1 MNVFV
6 SGINYKTAP
15 LEVREKLS
23 FNAEGL
29 KAAVGEI
36 FNLPGVNEC
45 VILSTCNR
53 TEVYIYSEKK
63 HFNFDTVERLLC
75 SLKDT
80 DIYDYRKYFISYE
93 GQKAV
98 RHLFKVSCGLDSLI
112 LGEDQ
117 ILSQVK
123 SAHELAHGM
132 RTTSTVLNTLFR
144 EAVTAAKRIKTG
156 TGISKSPVSA
166 GSVAVRLL
174 DDVFD
179 CRLEDKTALIIGMGK
194 IGSITLKNLIGRG
207 IGRFY
212 ITNRTHREPDCVLKN
227 NSGIVYVD
235 YNDRYSVINE
245 ADIVISSTSSPH
257 YTITRDMIERTVTD
271 FRKRVFIDLAV
282 PRDIDDSIKEIPGT
296 WYYNIDDLKSAV
308 DKSFDRRFNET
319 SKAEE
324 IIDEYIKCYE
334 KWYMF
339 REVLPVIR
347 EVQKYTDD
355 FLEAKVTQTISKLKS
370 ASEEDKEIV
379 RTSMR
384 NMANNI
390 LETFLYRVRDN
401 SSKDDLA
408 TYFRCLSETISDKL
422 NS

>member
-1 MNVFV
+1 MNIFV
-6 SGINYKTAP
+6 LGINYKTAP

-29 KAAVGEI
+29 KVAVGEI
-36 FNLPGVNEC
+36 FNLSDVNEC

-53 TEVYIYSEKK
+53 TEVYICSEKK

-80 DIYDYRKYFISYE
+80 DIYDYKKYFIFYE

-123 SAHELAHGM
+123 SAHELALGM
-132 RTTSTVLNTLFR
+132 RATSAVLNTLFR
-144 EAVTAAKRIKTG
+144 EAVTAAKRIKTS
-156 TGISKSPVSA
+156 TGISKSPVSV
-166 GSVAVRLL
+166 GSVAVKLL
-174 DDVFD
+174 DDVFEG
-179 CRLEDKTALIIGMGK
+179 RLEDKTAFIMGMGK
-194 IGSITLKNLIGRG
+194 IGSITLKNLMGRG
-207 IGRFY
+207 IGRVY
-212 ITNRTHREPDCVLKN
+212 ITNRTHREPDCTIKDD
-227 NSGIVYVD
+227 SDIIYVD

-257 YTITRDMIERTVTD
+257 YTITRDMIEKTITD

-282 PRDIDDSIKEIPGT
+282 PRDIDDSIKEIPGI

-308 DKSFDRRFNET
+308 DKSFDQRFKET
-319 SKAEE
+319 AKAEE

-339 REVLPVIR
+339 RKVLPVIR

-355 FLEAKVTQTISKLKS
+355 FLDAKVTQTISKLKS

-379 RTSMR
+379 STSMR

-401 SSKDDLA
+401 SSKEDLA
-408 TYFRCLSETISDKL
+408 TYFGCLSESINDKL
-422 NS
+422 NF

>member
-1 MNVFV
+1 MNIFV

-29 KAAVGEI
+29 KVAVGEI
-36 FNLPGVNEC
+36 FNLPDVTEC

-53 TEVYIYSEKK
+53 TEVYICSEKK
-63 HFNFDTVERLLC
+63 HFNFDIVERLLC

-98 RHLFKVSCGLDSLI
+98 RHLFNVSCGLDSLI

-117 ILSQVK
+117 ILGQVK
-123 SAHELAHGM
+123 SAHELAHDM
-132 RTTSTVLNTLFR
+132 RTTSAVLNTLFR
-144 EAVTAAKRIKTG
+144 EAVTAAKRIKTC
-156 TGISKSPVSA
+156 TGISKSPVSV
-166 GSVAVRLL
+166 GSVAVKQL
-174 DDVFD
+174 DDVFE

-194 IGSITLKNLIGRG
+194 IGSITLKNLMGRG
-207 IGRFY
+207 IRRLY
-212 ITNRTHREPDCVLKN
+212 ITNRTHRELDCILKD
-227 NSGIVYVD
+227 NSEIIYVD

-257 YTITRDMIERTVTD
+257 YTITRDMIEKTVTD
-271 FRKRVFIDLAV
+271 FKKRVFIDLAV
-282 PRDIDDSIKEIPGT
+282 PRDIDESIKEISGIG
-296 WYYNIDDLKSAV
+296 YYNIDDLKLAV
-308 DKSFDRRFNET
+308 DKSFDQRFKET
-319 SKAEE
+319 AKAEE
-324 IIDEYIKCYE
+324 IIDEHIKCYE
-334 KWYMF
+334 KWYMC
-339 REVLPVIR
+339 REVLPVIK

-355 FLEAKVTQTISKLKS
+355 FLDDKVTQTISKLKS

-379 RTSMR
+379 KYSMK
-384 NMANNI
+384 NMVNNI

-401 SSKDDLA
+401 SSKEDLT
-408 TYFRCLSETISDKL
+408 TYFRCLSETINDKL